1 MKLVNDC
8 KKKKIIS
15 NGIVYSRLNVMIII
29 EYFKDNKC
37 NLFDLE
43 IRKNASKY
51 KCKKNFFFKTS
62 ANNIFFWLLI

>member
-43 IRKNASKY
+43 IRKMHQNTNARKTFSLKLPPIIY
-51 KCKKNFFFKTS
+51 FFGF
-62 ANNIFFWLLI
+62 